1 MWPLFSCARVCL
13 TVHALVGPSIRPSIL
28 VVVLCACVRA
38 CVPVRVY
45 LFVKPLY
52 ALVRCACG
60 ACERGFGVFAVR
72 VCVSVRVYLCACI
85 CARVYVC
92 ACVLEVYTQSAHCW
106 CVSVGSVHSFVCIDV
121 YFLNMYMCVLCE

>member
-60 ACERGFGVFAVR
+60 ACERGFGVFTVR

-92 ACVLEVYTQSAHCW
+92 ACVLEVSLNLHTA
-106 CVSVGSVHSFVCIDV
+106 GVCQLV
-121 YFLNMYMCVLCE
+121 VCTRLYV